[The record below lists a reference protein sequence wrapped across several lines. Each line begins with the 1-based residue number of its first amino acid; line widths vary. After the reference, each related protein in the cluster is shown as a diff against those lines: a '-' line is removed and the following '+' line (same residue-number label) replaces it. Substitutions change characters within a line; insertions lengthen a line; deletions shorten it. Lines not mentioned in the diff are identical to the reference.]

1 MITVQTR
8 NLLFP
13 DYFASHYKDY
23 GKRSFSLCLS
33 RGISLSKRKFIIIS
47 NWYIFFFNG
56 KTKRE
61 PEQKRKNKLWNNI
74 EKDRERERESGCCR
88 CVISYHCY
96 FLLPSSF
103 HLLIKMLGMLHQNF
117 FTSFLCLSFAVPNY
131 RRKKVGEKTA
141 HDAQLKYVCAFTRTR
156 AI

>member
-47 NWYIFFFNG
+47 NWYIFFSTERRRESQSKSEKINCG
-56 KTKRE
+56 ITLKKT
-61 PEQKRKNKLWNNI
+61 
-74 EKDRERERESGCCR
+74 ERERKRLLQVCHF
-88 CVISYHCY
+88 IS
-96 FLLPSSF
+96 LLFFIAFIFS

-117 FTSFLCLSFAVPNY
+117 FTSFSVSLSLFQTTE
-131 RRKKVGEKTA
+131 RKKWAKKTA